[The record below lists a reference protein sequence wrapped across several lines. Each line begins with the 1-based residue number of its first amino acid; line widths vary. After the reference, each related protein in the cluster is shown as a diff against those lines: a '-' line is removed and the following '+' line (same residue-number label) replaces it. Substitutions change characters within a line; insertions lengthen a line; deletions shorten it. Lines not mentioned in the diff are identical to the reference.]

1 MEGVIHVH
9 TKNSIDGVNTIDGIY
24 RWCKDNAIGFIA
36 VTDHDQ
42 MGASVEF
49 QQKYGEEILSI
60 TGAEYST
67 TIGHLLILF
76 LTVGLENLLS
86 RNDKGLFDADE
97 VLREARNQGA
107 LIIAAHPKR
116 IENKYLEQM
125 DGLEVF
131 NGRVLHPKRQQE
143 VLSLA
148 QKNGLLMFGG
158 SDAHLPEELNHC
170 LLEVEGTPSSLEA
183 LRDLLTQTGF
193 SKISCKTGNYHH
205 SARTQLIKQSRKGQL
220 LSWYSLKQVLKILYS
235 PIFWLKKKSHPRDYE
250 YEIFPR
256 EEQK

>member
-1 MEGVIHVH
+1 MKGVIHIH
-9 TKNSIDGVNTIDGIY
+9 TKNSIDGANTIDGIY
-24 RWCKDNAIGFIA
+24 QWCKDNAIGFIA

-42 MGASVEF
+42 MAASVEF

-86 RNDKGLFDADE
+86 RNDKGLFDVEE
-97 VLREARNQGA
+97 VLREARKQGA
-107 LIIAAHPKR
+107 LIIAAHPNK
-116 IENKYLEQM
+116 IEDKYLQQM

-131 NGRVLHPKRQQE
+131 NGRVLDPMRNLS

-148 QKNGLLMFGG
+148 QKNGLRMFGG
-158 SDAHLPEELNHC
+158 ADAHLPVELNHC
-170 LLEVEGTPSSLEA
+170 LLEVAGNPSSLEA
-183 LRDLLTQTGF
+183 LKDILTQTGF

-205 SARTQLIKQSRKGQL
+205 SARTQLIKQVRKGQL
-220 LSWYSLKQVLKILYS
+220 LSWYSFRQGLKLLYS
-235 PIFWLKKKSHPRDYE
+235 PIFWLKKKMNPRDYE

-256 EEQK
+256 EEQ